1 MNKVD
6 FNLDNRKKETRAGY
20 SLLEVMISFTIFT
33 FVMTGV
39 VWMLISAQRLGES
52 ARNRANALQQARA
65 SLEQVISAGYTSTG
79 WQVGSHSVSRGGLT
93 GTYVVSE
100 PAVNERKRITMS
112 YSYPSFGRTATV
124 DLQLEISNALH

>member
-65 SLEQVISAGYTSTG
+65 SL
-79 WQVGSHSVSRGGLT
+79 
-93 GTYVVSE
+93 
-100 PAVNERKRITMS
+100 
-112 YSYPSFGRTATV
+112 
-124 DLQLEISNALH
+124 